1 MEWKASSRRPA
12 QSVPDA
18 ANNQTGEGHT
28 MSSILI
34 RNVRIWDA
42 SRPEP
47 EDGEVLV
54 EGGRIKEVSEQP
66 IRTSTARTVDGCGG
80 VLMPG
85 LIDCHIHVTLSDL
98 NLRKLA
104 DIPVTLM
111 TALAAQNL
119 RETLMR
125 GFTTIR
131 DCAGADR
138 GLADAVEQGLFAGPR
153 IFVSG
158 KALTQTGGH
167 GDFRPQTDD
176 SRACGSA
183 SALDIQ
189 SQIADGVPEVR
200 AAARNELRRGADQV
214 KVMVSGGVASPTDP
228 IENTQ
233 YSAEELR
240 AIVEEAEAWN
250 TYVAAHSYTS
260 RSTKLAV
267 ESGIRTI
274 EHGNLIDPEA
284 AALMAER
291 GAYLVPTLV
300 TYEIMDKVGRDLGL
314 PEVSIEKLQRVKDA
328 GLRAVEHCRAA
339 GARIGFGS
347 DLLGDL
353 RKHQSRSLPLQAE
366 AQSPREVLISATQIN
381 AEILNR
387 SGTLGIIAPGAI
399 ADLLVVDGNPLDDL
413 GLLEQQ
419 GRFLKAIMKD
429 GSFAKCELE

>member
-1 MEWKASSRRPA
+1 MA
-12 QSVPDA
+12 
-18 ANNQTGEGHT
+18 G
-28 MSSILI
+28 ILF
-34 RNVRIWDA
+34 RNVRIWDV

-47 EDGEVLV
+47 QDGEVLV
-54 EGGRIKEVSEQP
+54 EDGRIREVSEQA
-66 IRTSTARTVDGCGG
+66 IRTSTARAIDGRGG

-85 LIDCHIHVTLSDL
+85 LIDCHIHVTLSELDI
-98 NLRKLA
+98 RKLA
-104 DIPVTLM
+104 DIPITLM
-111 TALAAQNL
+111 TALAAKNM

-167 GDFRPQTDD
+167 GDFRSQTEDAP
-176 SRACGSA
+176 SSA
-183 SALDIQ
+183 SSSAMTIQ
-189 SQIADGVPEVR
+189 SRIADGVSGVR
-200 AAARNELRRGADQV
+200 AAARDELRRGADHV

-240 AIVEEAEAWN
+240 AIVDEAEAWN

-260 RSTKLAV
+260 RSTALAV
-267 ESGIRTI
+267 SSGIRTI
-274 EHGNLIDPEA
+274 EHGNLIDRETA
-284 AALMAER
+284 GLMAEK

-300 TYEIMDKVGRDLGL
+300 TYFITDKFGRELGL
-314 PEVSIEKLQRVKDA
+314 PEVSIQKLQNVKDA
-328 GLRAVEHCRAA
+328 GIRAVEHCRDA
-339 GARIGFGS
+339 GARIGFGT

-353 RKHQSRSLPLQAE
+353 REHQSLSLRLQAE
-366 AQSPREVLISATQIN
+366 AQTPREVLVSATAVN

-387 SGTLGIIAPGAI
+387 TGSLGVIAPGAL
-399 ADLLVVDGNPLDDL
+399 ADILVVDGNPLDNL
-413 GLLEQQ
+413 GLLEHQ
-419 GRFLKAIMKD
+419 GRHLTAIMKD
-429 GSFAKCELE
+429 GTFAKCDLD